1 MGFFSNFRKKSAT
14 NDDIE
19 QDMTVSVDQCGFCGT
34 TEDLGQVDVTTS
46 DGWVGWACDSCFEE
60 HDLDGGFP
68 SYCCGM
74 IYEEGEFVCASCGD
88 PL

>member
-1 MGFFSNFRKKSAT
+1 MQQHHKKSAT

-46 DGWVGWACDSCFEE
+46 DGWVRWACDSCFEE
-60 HDLDGGFP
+60 HGLDGGFP

-74 IYEEGEFVCASCGD
+74 IYEEGEFACASCGD